1 MICVIFYYTF
11 FIPFNFGISGGYY
24 MHSSTAWFAFN
35 VVVNLIFLFDAFL
48 QFSRAYRDDSGTL
61 VFSLVAIRKNYIRS
75 GWFFMNLLASFP
87 TAMFLAAVVDDAD
100 PLDSDLFRGLW
111 VFELFNVSSDSELLG
126 KNQCRNHADVQVSLL
141 DHSRFGKCRYVTV
154 TFLM

>member
-1 MICVIFYYTF
+1 
-11 FIPFNFGISGGYY
+11 

-111 VFELFNVSSDSELLG
+111 VFELFKLLRLMRVKKLMATSPVIQNFWEKINVETMLMFKFLFLITLVSVS
-126 KNQCRNHADVQVSLL
+126 AD
-141 DHSRFGKCRYVTV
+141 
-154 TFLM
+154 M

>member
-1 MICVIFYYTF
+1 
-11 FIPFNFGISGGYY
+11 

-111 VFELFNVSSDSELLG
+111 VFELFKLLRLMRVKKLMATSQVIQNFWEKINVETMLMFKFLFLITLVSVS
-126 KNQCRNHADVQVSLL
+126 AD
-141 DHSRFGKCRYVTV
+141 
-154 TFLM
+154 M

>member
-1 MICVIFYYTF
+1 
-11 FIPFNFGISGGYY
+11 

-48 QFSRAYRDDSGTL
+48 QFFRAYRDDSGTL

-111 VFELFNVSSDSELLG
+111 VFELFKLLRLMRVKKLMATSQVIQNFWEKINVETMLMFKFLFLITLVSVS
-126 KNQCRNHADVQVSLL
+126 AD
-141 DHSRFGKCRYVTV
+141 
-154 TFLM
+154 M

>member
-1 MICVIFYYTF
+1 
-11 FIPFNFGISGGYY
+11 

-48 QFSRAYRDDSGTL
+48 QFFRAYRDDSGTL

-87 TAMFLAAVVDDAD
+87 QAMFLAAVVDDAD

-111 VFELFNVSSDSELLG
+111 VFELFKLLRLMRVKKLMATSQVIQNFWEKINVETMLMFKFLFLITLVSVS
-126 KNQCRNHADVQVSLL
+126 AD
-141 DHSRFGKCRYVTV
+141 
-154 TFLM
+154 M